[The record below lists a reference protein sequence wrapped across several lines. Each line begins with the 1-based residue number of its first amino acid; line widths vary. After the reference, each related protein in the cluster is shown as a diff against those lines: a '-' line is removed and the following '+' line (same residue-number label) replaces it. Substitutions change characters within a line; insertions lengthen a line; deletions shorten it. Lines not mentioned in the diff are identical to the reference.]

1 MLELKGL
8 TYQVGDNGGQTDILR
23 GIDLTIQDNAFV
35 VITGPN
41 GGGKTTLAKTIMG
54 LVKPT
59 GGQILWN
66 GTDITALSITER
78 AKLGISYGFQQPPRF
93 KGLKVRDLL
102 ELASGRQ
109 KLTRD
114 QCCSYLNRVGLCAA
128 DYIDREVDTSLS
140 GGEVKRIEIATI
152 LARPS
157 GLLIFDEPEAGI
169 DLWSFAKLTET
180 FRMLQDRRE
189 NTIIVISPQERIID
203 LADEIVMISGG
214 KVARHG
220 PKAEIMPHI
229 LADTGGMCNFLQP
242 DRENCRQP
250 KED

>member
-8 TYQVGDNGGQTDILR
+8 TYQVDNGATNILN
-23 GIDLTIQDNAFV
+23 GIDLTVADNKFI

-41 GGGKTTLAKTIMG
+41 GGGKTSLAKTIMG
-54 LVKPT
+54 LYQPT

-66 GTDITALSITER
+66 GTDITNMTITER

-93 KGLKVRDLL
+93 KGMRVRDLL
-102 ELASGRQ
+102 ELASGT

-114 QCCSYLNRVGLCAA
+114 ECCSYLNRVGLCAA
-128 DYIDREVDTSLS
+128 DYVDREMDTSLS

-180 FRMLQDRRE
+180 FRMIHARRE
-189 NTIIVISPQERIID
+189 NTIIVISHQERIID
-203 LADEIVMISGG
+203 LADEIVMVSDG
-214 KVARHG
+214 KVVRHG
-220 PKAEIMPHI
+220 PKEELMIHI
-229 LADTGGMCNFLQP
+229 LAETGNGCDFLRGATCH
-242 DRENCRQP
+242 DHD
-250 KED
+250 KEG

>member
-8 TYQVGDNGGQTDILR
+8 TYQVDNGATNILN
-23 GIDLTIQDNAFV
+23 GIDLTVADNKFI

-41 GGGKTTLAKTIMG
+41 GGGKTSLAKTIMG
-54 LVKPT
+54 LYQPT

-66 GTDITALSITER
+66 GTDITNMTITER

-93 KGLKVRDLL
+93 KGMRVRDLL
-102 ELASGRQ
+102 ELASGT

-114 QCCSYLNRVGLCAA
+114 ECCSYLNRVGLCAA
-128 DYIDREVDTSLS
+128 DYVDREMDTSLS

-180 FRMLQDRRE
+180 FRMIHARRE
-189 NTIIVISPQERIID
+189 NTIIVISHQERIID
-203 LADEIVMISGG
+203 LADEIVMVSDG
-214 KVARHG
+214 KVVRHG
-220 PKAEIMPHI
+220 PKEELMIHI
-229 LADTGGMCNFLQP
+229 LAETGNGCDFLKGAACH
-242 DRENCRQP
+242 DHE
-250 KED
+250 KEG

>member
-189 NTIIVISPQERIID
+189 NTIIVISHQERIID

>member
-8 TYQVGDNGGQTDILR
+8 TYQVDNGATNILN
-23 GIDLTIQDNAFV
+23 GIDLTVADNKFI

-41 GGGKTTLAKTIMG
+41 GGGKTSLAKTIMG
-54 LVKPT
+54 LYQPT
-59 GGQILWN
+59 GGHILWN
-66 GTDITALSITER
+66 GTDITNMTITER

-93 KGLKVRDLL
+93 KGMRVRDLL
-102 ELASGRQ
+102 ELASGT

-114 QCCSYLNRVGLCAA
+114 ECCSYLNRVGLCAA
-128 DYIDREVDTSLS
+128 DYVDREMDTSLS

-180 FRMLQDRRE
+180 FRMIHARRE
-189 NTIIVISPQERIID
+189 NTIIVISHQERIID
-203 LADEIVMISGG
+203 LADEIVMVSDG
-214 KVARHG
+214 KVVRHG
-220 PKAEIMPHI
+220 PKEELMIHI
-229 LADTGGMCNFLQP
+229 LAETGNGCDFLRGATCHDQ
-242 DRENCRQP
+242 D
-250 KED
+250 KEG